1 MKRGAIALAVVGLL
15 LFADGSYLIASKN
28 QVGGDTGVL
37 FGNPHFP
44 LSAGTV
50 VVISSLLLIL
60 GAAVMWAVAVWRETR
75 PAGGGERVSQAQV
88 SKATTSE
95 TQVSERPASDAQ
107 VSEPPASDAQVSE
120 PPASDAQ
127 VSQAPVSQTAA
138 SDAPAQAGAGSGQA
152 GKGQSHQRQS

>member
-1 MKRGAIALAVVGLL
+1 VKRGAIALAVVALL
-15 LFADGSYLIASKN
+15 LFADGSYLIARKN

-37 FGNPHFP
+37 FGDPHFF

-75 PAGGGERVSQAQV
+75 PAGGRGRVSQAQV
-88 SKATTSE
+88 S
-95 TQVSERPASDAQ
+95 
-107 VSEPPASDAQVSE
+107 
-120 PPASDAQ
+120 
-127 VSQAPVSQTAA
+127 QAAA
-138 SDAPAQAGAGSGQA
+138 SEAPAQAGAGRGQA

>member
-1 MKRGAIALAVVGLL
+1 VKRGAIALAVVGLL

-28 QVGGDTGVL
+28 QVGGDTGAL
-37 FGNPHFP
+37 FGNSHFF

-75 PAGGGERVSQAQV
+75 PAGGGGRVSQDQV
-88 SKATTSE
+88 NQA
-95 TQVSERPASDAQ
+95 
-107 VSEPPASDAQVSE
+107 
-120 PPASDAQ
+120 PASDAQ
-127 VSQAPVSQTAA
+127 VSQAAA